1 MQKAQTDKT
10 SIGVLASH
18 DSVEKNVQLAKIFR
32 DAQKPKNKH
41 RREVL
46 EEFRFVFTG
55 GTYGRLFGDDLVDG
69 PSHNPKDYKLD
80 ADTRNYIHSN
90 CQVVCLPGTKHG
102 GVTILSSLIT
112 RRRVSLLW
120 PFFSPITTHLLFPEN
135 LALMRLA
142 DQCRV
147 KKLMNSGSVNE
158 WLDGEAKRDANL
170 NRRELGSMN
179 LPFPGTKVV
188 ATVDP
193 VRDEIGRHK
202 YEPKHKVDVDFI
214 RAKREGSLETELG
227 AAVVALISHDAMK
240 ERMLDFAVDYERE
253 LLRFGKIIATGTT
266 GGLIEQAAPELKE
279 KGSVH
284 RYHSGPKGGDV
295 EIATQILF
303 GACHVVIFFIDPL
316 HPHPHTED
324 IRVVFGACMIEN
336 QVRMLSNE
344 VQARDWMDRV
354 IREV

>member
-1 MQKAQTDKT
+1 MEKT
-10 SIGVLASH
+10 FVGVLASH
-18 DSVEKNVQLAKIFR
+18 DSVDKNAQLVQIFHTAL
-32 DAQKPKNKH
+32 DPQKQH
-41 RREVL
+41 RREIL
-46 EEFRFVFTG
+46 KTFRFIFTG
-55 GTYGRLFGDDLVDG
+55 GTYERLFGDAQVDV
-69 PSHNPKDYKLD
+69 PNHDPNLYKLSD
-80 ADTRNYIHSN
+80 QAKNFLHEECN
-90 CQVVCLPGTKHG
+90 VVRLPSTDRG

-112 RRRVSLLW
+112 RRQISLLW

-158 WLDGEAKRDANL
+158 WLDREANSDTNL
-170 NRRELGSMN
+170 NRRSLAS
-179 LPFPGTKVV
+179 LSFDFPGTRIG
-188 ATVDP
+188 ATVEP
-193 VRDEIGRHK
+193 AKNVIGLHDFS
-202 YEPKHKVDVDFI
+202 PKQAVDVDFI
-214 RAKREGSLETELG
+214 RAKQEKDLDGKLG
-227 AAVVALISHDAMK
+227 DAVVALISHDAMK
-240 ERMLDFAVDYERE
+240 GRMLDFSVDYERE
-253 LLRFGKIIATGTT
+253 LLKFSKIIATGTT
-266 GGLIEQAAPELKE
+266 GGLIEDAAPELKRE
-279 KGSVH
+279 QKVH

-344 VQARDWMDRV
+344 IQARDWMDRV
-354 IREV
+354 IRNV